1 VGAEYDALK
10 IVLFNLLYCAGD
22 EMVKQ
27 TILYET
33 LVGHSDLKPVK
44 PNDEG
49 LITRLETLIVIPT
62 LLLANIIE

>member
-1 VGAEYDALK
+1 MVLYD
-10 IVLFNLLYCAGD
+10 IIIG
-22 EMVKQ
+22 Q
-27 TILYET
+27 S
-33 LVGHSDLKPVK
+33 SDLRPVK

>member
-1 VGAEYDALK
+1 MGAEYDALK
-10 IVLFNLLYCAGD
+10 IMLFNLLYCQGD
-22 EMVKQ
+22 DMTKQ
-27 TILYET
+27 TILYEIII
-33 LVGHSDLKPVK
+33 GHSDLKPVK